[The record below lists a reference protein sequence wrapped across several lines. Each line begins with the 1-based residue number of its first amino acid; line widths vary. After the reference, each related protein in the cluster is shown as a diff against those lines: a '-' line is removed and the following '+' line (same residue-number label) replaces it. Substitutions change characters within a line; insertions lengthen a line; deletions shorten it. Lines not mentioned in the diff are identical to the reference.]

1 MNTTAQSAATKLSAR
16 DRLLAAAEELF
27 YDEGVNTVGIDRV
40 IERAGVA
47 KASLYSA
54 FGSKENLI
62 RSYLE
67 ARQEARKKRFMEKLA
82 RYKTPR
88 TRLLGVFEII
98 GETFAVPNYRGCAFM
113 RASAEARP
121 SGDVKEVSDA
131 SRSWTR
137 QLFTE
142 LARDAGVP
150 HPDRMVQ
157 QMVLLYDGAMV
168 SAFMDGNPDA
178 ATTARG
184 IASMLLDQATSR

>member
-1 MNTTAQSAATKLSAR
+1 MNTTAQSTSTKVSAR

-54 FGSKENLI
+54 FGSKEMLI

-67 ARQEARKKRFMEKLA
+67 ARQEARKKRLIEKLA
-82 RYKTPR
+82 RFKTPR
-88 TRLLGVFEII
+88 TRLLGVFDVI
-98 GETFAVPNYRGCAFM
+98 GETFADPNYRGCAFM
-113 RASAEARP
+113 RARAEARP
-121 SGDVKEVSDA
+121 NGDVKAVCDT

-142 LARDAGVP
+142 LARDARVA
-150 HPDRMVQ
+150 HPERFAQ

-178 ATTARG
+178 AATARG
-184 IASMLLDQATSR
+184 IAATLLASL